1 MQRRTALKNIGLS
14 FGAVALSSTVVSLF
28 ESCQTG
34 KGIWTPEFFTSQQ
47 ADLVSKII
55 DVILPTTDNIPG
67 ANDLNLTQF
76 MDGYMALVSSPEDK
90 EFAKMSLPIV
100 SKLALEGAGKKEV
113 SELINEDIDA
123 LLNRFL
129 RADKAIQDSRCE
141 TLNAWAEA
149 KEKGEINAVPEEA
162 AAHSI
167 INSLRNLVVS
177 AFKNS
182 EVIGETVL
190 IYRPIPG
197 EQKGCVDLQEATGGR
212 AWSPL

>member
-55 DVILPTTDNIPG
+55 DVIIPTTDNIPG

-90 EFAKMSLPIV
+90 EFAQMALPIV
-100 SKLALEGAGKKEV
+100 SKLTLEAAGKTKV
-113 SELINEDIDA
+113 DDITNEDVDVQ
-123 LLNRFL
+123 LNRFL
-129 RADKAIQDSRCE
+129 RADEATQEARGKALDV
-141 TLNAWAEA
+141 WAEA
-149 KEKGEINAVPEEA
+149 KAKGETNAVPEQGV
-162 AAHSI
+162 AHSM
-167 INSLRNLVVS
+167 INSLRSLAVS

-190 IYRPIPG
+190 AYAPVPG
-197 EQKGCVDLQEATGGR
+197 EQKGCISVEEATGGR
-212 AWSPL
+212 AWSL